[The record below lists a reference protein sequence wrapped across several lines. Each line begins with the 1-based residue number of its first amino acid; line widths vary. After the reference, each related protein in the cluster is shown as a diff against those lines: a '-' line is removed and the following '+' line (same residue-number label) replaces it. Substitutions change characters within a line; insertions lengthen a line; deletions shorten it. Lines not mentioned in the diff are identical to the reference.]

1 MWPIC
6 KKELRQAF
14 SSLTGYIAI
23 AVFLLVN
30 GLVLFVLRNNILEF
44 GYATLDQFFSFAP
57 WILLFLIS
65 AITMRSFSDEFRS
78 GTFELLQTRPI
89 STGQIV
95 AGKFFGAF
103 IVALIALLPTLV
115 YYFTVNHLAATTG
128 IDAGAAIGSY
138 LGLVL
143 LTGVF
148 TAIGICV
155 SSFTNNSVVAFIISL
170 IACVLF
176 YYGFSAIS
184 ELPVFQNGV
193 DYYIEMLGINFH
205 YQSISKG
212 VTDTRDIVYFISLIL
227 FFLLLTKT
235 RLEKQKSSKARKNPV
250 RWIALVAAL
259 FVINFIASKV
269 HFRKDLTEEK
279 RYSLSSTTKELLRNI
294 NEPIKI
300 EVFLKGEFPAGFKKL
315 SNSVEEFLRETK
327 EYSGSKLEYVFTDP
341 LKGLDDS
348 TAKYSIDSIGYY
360 YDIPAFT
367 LQAPSKVGD
376 EQSQKLVLPGAVI
389 HYRDTSIGINFFKGE
404 KSFGSE
410 PEQLAALYN
419 NVEASM
425 EYKFA
430 NALQKISLEKKPTVG
445 YALGHGEGWGYNVD
459 DAVRTL
465 IKNYQFDTVNIRKI
479 AAIPQF
485 DALIILKPT
494 LSFNEAEKLKIDQY
508 VMHGGKVFW
517 MIDNMYTE
525 FDSLY
530 QSQGFIAFD
539 RGLNL
544 DDILF
549 NYGVRLNQS
558 LLQDMQAD
566 KLPQISTNGSQQQ
579 RLVDW
584 PFFPILNGTNHPISK
599 NLDGVRLMFP
609 TVIDTVEANGIKKTI
624 LLQSSENART
634 LEAPAKIDFSFLQI
648 APDIRSFQKKNI
660 PTSILLEGKF
670 SSLYSNRVSKAVQ
683 DSMNRMNYPF
693 MNSNNSENRMIIVSD
708 GDVAMNQF
716 SQTNGP
722 LPMGT
727 NIFTKYTYAN
737 KDFYLNCLDY
747 LVNHSDILQ
756 IRSKEVTLRRLDTK
770 KAEAEKTKWQLI
782 NIALPI
788 LLIIIFGIVYQQTR
802 RRRFAS

>member
-44 GYATLDQFFSFAP
+44 GYAMLDQFFSFAP
-57 WILLFLIS
+57 WVLMFLIS

-78 GTFELLQTRPI
+78 GTFEILQTRPI
-89 STGQIV
+89 STAQIV
-95 AGKFFGAF
+95 AGKFFGAY
-103 IVALIALLPTLV
+103 IVSLTALLPTLV
-115 YYFTVNHLAATTG
+115 YYFTINHLAATTG
-128 IDAGAAIGSY
+128 IDSGAAIGSY
-138 LGLVL
+138 LGLIL

-155 SSFTNNSVVAFIISL
+155 SSFTSNSIVAFIISL
-170 IACVLF
+170 IVCVLF
-176 YYGFSAIS
+176 YYGFSALS
-184 ELPVFQNGV
+184 ELAVFQNGP
-193 DYYIEMLGINFH
+193 DYYMEMPGINFH

-212 VTDTRDIVYFISLIL
+212 VTDSRDIIYFISLII
-227 FFLLLTKT
+227 FFLLLTKA
-235 RLEKQKSSKARKNPV
+235 RLVNQRGVTKGKESF
-250 RWIALVAAL
+250 RWLVLVAAL
-259 FVINFIASKV
+259 FIINFVASKI
-269 HFRKDLTEEK
+269 HFRADLTEDK
-279 RYSLSSTTKELLRNI
+279 RYSLSTPTKNLLRDLK
-294 NEPIKI
+294 EPLKI
-300 EVFLKGEFPAGFKKL
+300 EVFIKGEFPAGFKKL
-315 SNSVEEFLRETK
+315 ANSIEEFLQETK
-327 EYSGSKLEYVFTDP
+327 EYAGNKIEYAFIDP

-348 TAKYSIDSIGYY
+348 TAKYTIDSIGYF

-376 EQSQKLVLPGAVI
+376 EQTQKLVIPGAII
-389 HYRDTSIGINFFKGE
+389 HYRDTSLGINFFKGE
-404 KSFGSE
+404 KSFGTS
-410 PEQLAALYN
+410 PEQLATLYN
-419 NVEASM
+419 NVEASL
-425 EYKFA
+425 EYKFS
-430 NALQKISLEKKPTVG
+430 NALQKITLPKKPTVG
-445 YALGHGEGWGYNVD
+445 YALGNGEGWGYNVD
-459 DAVRTL
+459 DAVRSI
-465 IKNYQFDTVNIRKI
+465 IKNYQFDTVNINKSSI
-479 AAIPQF
+479 IPQY
-485 DALIILKPT
+485 DALVILKPT
-494 LSFNEAEKLKIDQY
+494 TPFNDAEKIKIDQY
-508 VMHGGKVFW
+508 VMHGGKLFW

-566 KLPQISTNGSQQQ
+566 KLPQISTNGSEQK

-609 TVIDTVEANGIKKTI
+609 TILDTVEANGIKKTI
-624 LLQSSENART
+624 LLQSSENARI
-634 LEAPAKIDFSFLQI
+634 LEAPIKIDFSFLQV
-648 APDIRSFQKKNI
+648 APDVQEFQKKNI
-660 PTSILLEGKF
+660 PTSVLLEGKF
-670 SSLYSNRVSKAVQ
+670 HSLYSNRISKAVQ
-683 DSMNRMNYPF
+683 DSMRAIDYPF
-693 MNSNNSENRMIIVSD
+693 INTNVAENRMIIVSD
-708 GDVAMNQF
+708 GDMAMNQF
-716 SQTNGP
+716 SQTSGP

-727 NIFTKYTYAN
+727 NLFTKYIYAN

-747 LVNHSDILQ
+747 LVNPSGILQ
-756 IRSKEVTLRRLDTK
+756 IRSKEFTLRRLDTK

-788 LLIIIFGIVYQQTR
+788 FLVIISGLFYQQFR
-802 RRRFAS
+802 RHRFAS